1 MRTHPDIG
9 LVIRDLLR
17 LARFWLCNDS
27 GGHNNVSVL
36 MIVMM
41 ILLVVAVID
50 YPN

>member
-1 MRTHPDIG
+1 
-9 LVIRDLLR
+9 LLR

-27 GGHNNVSVL
+27 GGHNNVCSVL